1 MVIELEIWFKNCDV
15 RDIIEWNC
23 KWKKNFGKIKV
34 LIFVESLIMKC
45 YDISR
50 GCFIFMCFIICF
62 YGLNINS
69 DIIMYVKK
77 VWKV

>member
-1 MVIELEIWFKNCDV
+1 MNEIVN
-15 RDIIEWNC
+15 E
-23 KWKKNFGKIKV
+23 KKNFGKIKV

-50 GCFIFMCFIICF
+50 GCFIFMCIIICF

>member
-1 MVIELEIWFKNCDV
+1 M
-15 RDIIEWNC
+15 
-23 KWKKNFGKIKV
+23 KKNFGKIKV

-50 GCFIFMCFIICF
+50 GFIFMCFIICF

-77 VWKV
+77 V